1 MEKEKFEYLDSMSN
15 LQEIEISK
23 DDFKFAQQDTKI
35 HDVKIK
41 SKPVTFFKDAMRRFV
56 KNKSSVAGGAILG
69 LIIISAIIG
78 PEIMPKFGCF
88 DVNTTHVMSADGVKS
103 EIYLPPK
110 LFEAGTGFFDGT
122 ISKSDI
128 VFDQVAEQPVGYE
141 IRTVS
146 NLKKTEQ
153 YLDQA
158 AKYGTGGF
166 INLTYNNLSNDEIA
180 DFYSYKYD
188 YDFLNDYTIEYRF
201 IKPYVSGYKE
211 AKYRISLMTLSG
223 KEKTYYPLT
232 GNDLTYVPFTQETDN
247 KEGFITTL
255 FDKNEQGTI
264 SINVSEIMSTKYGIS
279 SLEGGRINID
289 VLTDREKDKSSIFIE
304 KLLISSSSDTN
315 TDSVSLRS
323 IEYAND
329 CAIQE
334 QKASEDGK
342 IDKVFNK
349 KYWTSLSSSRSIH
362 DVKFVKCSFTYDI
375 YEDCYGVK
383 LMKIPAFK
391 INEWINTGLIT
402 YDPTGGPT
410 EDKEVLASR
419 YQSLSKKDPIVEI
432 IRQEGNAIW
441 NNEDRNYTGFYLY
454 CNISQYKYLG
464 YPFKPKYLF
473 GTDQYGRD
481 YLKTILTS
489 LRLSLVL
496 AFGCALLNILIGIV
510 WGSISGYFGGIVDI
524 TMERFCDIVSGLP
537 SIAIITL
544 CLLHFKNDML
554 AFIISMFMT
563 GWMGVAGRTRTQFY
577 RYKGREYVLA
587 SRTLGARDGRL
598 IFRHILPNAMGTII
612 TSSILMIPSVIYSE
626 ASIAYLGLGLKGQ
639 LMFGVILTENSNI
652 FQGYTMYLLIIP
664 TIIMAFLLVSFN
676 LFGNGLRDAFNPSL
690 KGED

>member
-23 DDFKFAQQDTKI
+23 EDFNFAQKDANI

-41 SKPVTFFKDAMRRFV
+41 SKPVTFFKDAMKRFV
-56 KNKSSVAGGAILG
+56 KNKSSVAGGVILG
-69 LIIISAIIG
+69 LIIVGAIIG
-78 PEIMPKFGCF
+78 PEVMPRFGCY
-88 DVNTTHVMSADGVKS
+88 DVSTTHVTSADGVKS

-110 LFEAGTGFFDGT
+110 LFDAGSGFFDGT
-122 ISKSDI
+122 ISKTGI
-128 VFDQVAEQPVGYE
+128 LYDQENNQPVGYDL
-141 IRTVS
+141 RTVS
-146 NLKKTEQ
+146 NVVTSEE
-153 YLDQA
+153 YLNQA
-158 AKYGTGGF
+158 APYGTGGF
-166 INLTYNNLSNDEIA
+166 INLTYNSISTEEIA

-188 YDFLNDYTIEYRF
+188 YDFTNDYTIEYRF
-201 IKPYVSGYKE
+201 VKPYISGYKD
-211 AKYRISLMTLSG
+211 AKYRISLMTLVG

-232 GNDLTYVPFTQETDN
+232 GSDLTYTPFTQATDT
-247 KEGFITTL
+247 KVGFVSTL
-255 FDKNEQGTI
+255 FDKKEEGTLT
-264 SINVSEIMSTKYGIS
+264 INVTDVMSHYG
-279 SLEGGRINID
+279 LTELPAGRINID
-289 VLTDREKDKSSIFIE
+289 ILTDREGDKSSIFIE
-304 KLLISSSSDTN
+304 KLAINSTSDTS
-315 TDSVSLRS
+315 TDSVSLRG
-323 IEYAND
+323 IKDAND
-329 CAIQE
+329 CTIQE
-334 QKASEDGK
+334 QKISEDGK

-349 KYWTSLSSSRSIH
+349 KYWTALSSSRSVLDI
-362 DVKFVKCSFTYDI
+362 KFVKCNFTYDI

-383 LMKIPAFK
+383 EMKIAAYK
-391 INEWINTGLIT
+391 VNEWINTGLIE
-402 YDPTGGPT
+402 YDPSGGAT
-410 EDKEVLASR
+410 DDKAVLASR
-419 YQSLSKKDPIVEI
+419 YKSLSSKDPIVEI
-432 IRQEGNAIW
+432 VRQEGTPIW
-441 NNEDRNYTGFYLY
+441 DMEEKNYTGFYLY

-464 YPFKPKYLF
+464 YPYKPRYLF

-496 AFGCALLNILIGIV
+496 AFGCALLNIFIGIV

-544 CLLHFKNDML
+544 CLLHLKNDML

-598 IFRHILPNAMGTII
+598 IFKHILPNAVGTII

-639 LMFGVILTENSNI
+639 LMFGVILTENSTI
-652 FQGYTMYLLIIP
+652 FQGYTMYLLFIP